1 MNNYIRVIIFEK
13 KGGRNREMSE
23 TKHHSPW
30 CRRFPTASLRVSHLQ
45 VAANTIIKEE
55 NTNVVAVVIWLFEQE
70 DE

>member
-1 MNNYIRVIIFEK
+1 
-13 KGGRNREMSE
+13 MSE

-45 VAANTIIKEE
+45 VEANTIIKEE